1 MFRSASVLAPC
12 CRCYS
17 CSLFRQPTRLS
28 LNSRYRYHTVG
39 LWMYFSRVL
48 AVSYVTPCL
57 VNNCLFCRSD
67 CSFFPNFWVV
77 SALCCRCEPLRS
89 LRVTAPR
96 AARPQQPAT
105 ARLTAAQPKR
115 PATVATVPRA
125 PRPLVTERAPLLWQ
139 TRVVTVLTGERRR
152 LKVARRGAT
161 GRTKVALLSTPSRFE
176 TLETET
182 AKRGLR
188 LAARRV
194 SRNCSRVR
202 V

>member
-1 MFRSASVLAPC
+1 M
-12 CRCYS
+12 
-17 CSLFRQPTRLS
+17 
-28 LNSRYRYHTVG
+28 
-39 LWMYFSRVL
+39 
-48 AVSYVTPCL
+48 TPCF

-67 CSFFPNFWVV
+67 CSFFPNFSVP
-77 SALCCRCEPLRS
+77 SALSCPCQPLHS
-89 LRVTAPR
+89 FRVTAPR

-105 ARLTAAQPKR
+105 VRLTAAEPKR

-125 PRPLVTERAPLLWQ
+125 PPPLVTERAPLLWR

-176 TLETET
+176 TLETKT
-182 AKRGLR
+182 AESGLR
-188 LAARRV
+188 LAVRRV